1 MGVNKV
7 MFKHL
12 GILTFSLLMATPL
25 AFAQPNTSSSNKAPL
40 KAQTNIQQSFVIAS
54 KYTQHDYLIQ
64 LSVPAGEAPQQGF
77 PVLYVLDGN
86 AAFDSAANIAKSVGG
101 GANRLGLS
109 PVAIVAIGYP
119 KQGTFD
125 VKKRALDY
133 TPQASA
139 EFQKQA
145 KYTYGGADQF
155 IQFIEKE
162 LKPAIQTKIKVNSQ
176 QQSLFGH
183 SFGGLFVL
191 HTFFS
196 QPHMFQR
203 YIAASPSLWFD
214 DYALLNKQKDWLNNK
229 ANRAQEIML
238 MTTVGTH
245 EHGRS
250 PTPDAESLQ
259 KQNNFYQNFNQQR
272 SKHFLFWNYR
282 HPAEQ
287 HLTNMYAS
295 LPKAIMLAGCQP
307 QSCSNLFDEP
317 TP

>member
-1 MGVNKV
+1 
-7 MFKHL
+7 MFKPL

-25 AFAQPNTSSSNKAPL
+25 AFAQPTTSSSNKAPL
-40 KAQTNIQQSFVIAS
+40 KSQTNIQQSFVIAS
-54 KYTQHDYLIQ
+54 KYTKHDYLIQ
-64 LSVPAGEAPQQGF
+64 ISVPAGEAPSAGF

-86 AAFDSAANIAKSVGG
+86 AAFDSAANISKSVGG

-119 KQGTFD
+119 QQNSFD
-125 VKKRALDY
+125 VEKRALDY
-133 TPQASA
+133 TPKASA

-196 QPHMFQR
+196 QPQMFQR

-214 DYALLNKQKDWLNNK
+214 NYALLNRQADWLKNQNK
-229 ANRAQEIML
+229 TQDIML

-287 HLTNMYAS
+287 HLTNMYVS

>member
-1 MGVNKV
+1 
-7 MFKHL
+7 MFKPL
-12 GILTFSLLMATPL
+12 GILTFSLLMATATPL
-25 AFAQPNTSSSNKAPL
+25 AFAQPTTLNSNKVPL
-40 KAQTNIQQSFVIAS
+40 KSQTNIQQSFVIAS
-54 KYTQHDYLIQ
+54 KYTKHDYLIQ
-64 LSVPAGEAPQQGF
+64 ISVPAGEGEVPSKGF

-119 KQGTFD
+119 QQNSFD
-125 VKKRALDY
+125 VEKRALDY
-133 TPQASA
+133 TPKASA

-162 LKPAIQTKIKVNSQ
+162 LKPAIQTKIKVNPQ

-196 QPHMFQR
+196 QPQMFQR

-214 DYALLNKQKDWLNNK
+214 NYALLNRQADWLNNQSK
-229 ANRAQEIML
+229 TQDIML

-272 SKHFLFWNYR
+272 SEHFLFWNYR

>member
-1 MGVNKV
+1 MLKQ
-7 MFKHL
+7 F
-12 GILTFSLLMATPL
+12 GILTFSLFMTTPL
-25 AFAQPNTSSSNKAPL
+25 VFAQPNTSSTNKPPL
-40 KAQTNIQQSFVIAS
+40 KAQTNIQQSFEIKS
-54 KYTQHDYLIQ
+54 KYTKHDYLIQ
-64 LSVPAGEAPQQGF
+64 ISVPEGEAPSEGF
-77 PVLYVLDGN
+77 PVLYLLDGN
-86 AAFDSAANIAKSVGG
+86 AAFDSAANIAKSIGG

-109 PVAIVAIGYP
+109 PVVIVAIGYP
-119 KQGTFD
+119 QQNSFD
-125 VKKRALDY
+125 VAKRALNY
-133 TPQASA
+133 TPKASA

-145 KYTYGGADQF
+145 KYAYGGADQF

-162 LKPAIQTKIKVNSQ
+162 LKPAIHAKIKVNPQ

-196 QPHMFQR
+196 RPQMFQR

-214 DYALLNKQKDWLNNK
+214 NYALLNRQADWLKNQN
-229 ANRAQEIML
+229 IML

-259 KQNNFYQNFNQQR
+259 KQNDFYQNFNQQR
-272 SKHFLFWNYR
+272 SKQFLFWNYR

-317 TP
+317 AQQSAE

>member
-1 MGVNKV
+1 MLKQ
-7 MFKHL
+7 L
-12 GILTFSLLMATPL
+12 GLLTFSLLMTIPL
-25 AFAQPNTSSSNKAPL
+25 VFAQTNTSSTNKPPL
-40 KAQTNIQQSFVIAS
+40 KAQTNIQQSFEIKS
-54 KYTQHDYLIQ
+54 KYTKHDYLIQ
-64 LSVPAGEAPQQGF
+64 MSIPAGEAPSEGF

-86 AAFDSAANIAKSVGG
+86 AAFESAANIAKSVGG

-119 KQGTFD
+119 KQSTFD
-125 VKKRALDY
+125 VEKRALDY
-133 TPQASA
+133 TPKASA

-145 KYTYGGADQF
+145 KYSYGGADQF

-162 LKPAIQTKIKVNSQ
+162 LKPAIQTKIKVNPQ

-196 QPHMFQR
+196 QPQMFQR
-203 YIAASPSLWFD
+203 YIAVSPSLWFD
-214 DYALLNKQKDWLNNK
+214 NYVLLNRQTDWLKNQNK
-229 ANRAQEIML
+229 TQDIML

-259 KQNNFYQNFNQQR
+259 KQNDFYQNFNQQR
-272 SKHFLFWNYR
+272 SKQFLFWNYR

>member
-1 MGVNKV
+1 

-12 GILTFSLLMATPL
+12 GILTFSLLIGTQI
-25 AFAQPNTSSSNKAPL
+25 AFAQSTSANTNNPSL
-40 KAQTNIQQSFVIAS
+40 KTNTQIQSSFVLKS
-54 KYTQHDYLIQ
+54 KYTQHEYLIQ
-64 LSVPAGEAPQQGF
+64 VSIPSGEIPSQGF

-86 AAFDSAANIAKSVGG
+86 AAFESAANIAKSVGA

-119 KQGTFD
+119 NQTTFD
-125 VKKRALDY
+125 VEKRALDY
-133 TPQASA
+133 TPKASA
-139 EFQKQA
+139 EFQQQA
-145 KYTYGGADQF
+145 KYEYGGADQF

-162 LKPAIQTKIKVNSQ
+162 LKPEISARIQVNPQ

-191 HTFFS
+191 HTFLS
-196 QPHMFQR
+196 QPQNFQR

-214 DYALLNKQKDWLNNK
+214 NYALLNRQKDWLSKPVDKQPNL
-229 ANRAQEIML
+229 ML

-245 EHGRS
+245 EQRRDL
-250 PTPDAESLQ
+250 TPSAQSIQ
-259 KQNNFYQNFNQQR
+259 KQNNFYQNFSQHRSNQ
-272 SKHFLFWNYR
+272 FLFWDYK

-295 LPKAIMLAGCQP
+295 LPKAIMLTGCQTER
-307 QSCSNLFDEP
+307 CATLFDEQKP
-317 TP
+317 

>member
-7 MFKHL
+7 MFKQL

-40 KAQTNIQQSFVIAS
+40 KAQTNIQQSFVLAS
-54 KYTQHDYLIQ
+54 KYTKHDYLIQ
-64 LSVPAGEAPQQGF
+64 ISVPAGEAPQQGF

-119 KQGTFD
+119 KQSTFD
-125 VKKRALDY
+125 VEKRALDY

-139 EFQKQA
+139 KFQKQA

-214 DYALLNKQKDWLNNK
+214 HYALLNKQKDWLNNK
-229 ANRAQEIML
+229 ANHAQEIML

-250 PTPDAESLQ
+250 PTPDTESLQ

-307 QSCSNLFDEP
+307 QSCSNLFDGP

>member
-1 MGVNKV
+1 M
-7 MFKHL
+7 
-12 GILTFSLLMATPL
+12 
-25 AFAQPNTSSSNKAPL
+25 SSVL
-40 KAQTNIQQSFVIAS
+40 AS
-54 KYTQHDYLIQ
+54 KYTHHDYLIQ
-64 LSVPAGEAPQQGF
+64 ISVPAVEAPQQGF

-119 KQGTFD
+119 KQSTFD
-125 VKKRALDY
+125 VEKRALDY
-133 TPQASA
+133 TPQTSV

-307 QSCSNLFDEP
+307 QSCLNLFDEP

>member
-1 MGVNKV
+1 MIKQ
-7 MFKHL
+7 F
-12 GILTFSLLMATPL
+12 GILTFSLLIGIPL
-25 AFAQPNTSSSNKAPL
+25 SFAQPKSTNTNKPTL
-40 KAQTNIQQSFVIAS
+40 KAQSNIQQSFEITS
-54 KYTQHDYLIQ
+54 KYTKHDYLIQ
-64 LSVPAGEAPQQGF
+64 ISVPAGEEPSEGF

-86 AAFDSAANIAKSVGG
+86 ATFDSATNIAKSMGNA
-101 GANRLGLS
+101 ANRLGLS

-119 KQGTFD
+119 KQSTFD
-125 VKKRALDY
+125 VEKRALDY

-145 KYTYGGADQF
+145 KYSYGGADRF

-162 LKPAIQTKIKVNSQ
+162 LKPAVHAKIKVNPQ

-196 QPHMFQR
+196 QPQMFQR
-203 YIAASPSLWFD
+203 YITASPSLWFD
-214 DYALLNKQKDWLNNK
+214 NYALLNRQTDWLKNQNK
-229 ANRAQEIML
+229 TQDLML

-259 KQNNFYQNFNQQR
+259 KQNDFYQIFNQQR
-272 SKHFLFWNYR
+272 SPHFLFWNYR

>member
-1 MGVNKV
+1 
-7 MFKHL
+7 MFKQFS
-12 GILTFSLLMATPL
+12 ILTFLLLITTQTV
-25 AFAQPNTSSSNKAPL
+25 FAQQENITKDHAPL
-40 KAQTNIQQSFVIAS
+40 QEQNNTKQSFVLKS
-54 KYTQHDYLIQ
+54 KYTKHNYLIQ
-64 LSVPAGEAPQQGF
+64 TFVPVGEVPSQGF
-77 PVLYVLDGN
+77 PVLYILDGN

-119 KQGTFD
+119 QQNSFD
-125 VKKRALDY
+125 VEKRAFDY
-133 TPQASA
+133 TPKTSA

-145 KYTYGGADQF
+145 KYQHGGADQF

-162 LKPAIQTKIKVNSQ
+162 LKPVIHTKIKVNLQ

-196 QPHMFQR
+196 QPQRFQR

-214 DYALLNKQKDWLNNK
+214 NYALLDHETNWLNKKNSNK
-229 ANRAQEIML
+229 HDLML

-245 EHGRS
+245 EQRKS
-250 PTPDAESLQ
+250 DIDVTESTQ
-259 KQNNFYQNFNQQR
+259 KQFDFYQNLNKQR
-272 SKHFLFWNYR
+272 SDQFLFWNFK

-295 LPKAIMLAGCQP
+295 LPKAIMLAGCHSQN
-307 QSCSNLFDEP
+307 CSALFDELAP
-317 TP
+317 

>member
-1 MGVNKV
+1 
-7 MFKHL
+7 MFKPL
-12 GILTFSLLMATPL
+12 SILTFSLLMATPL
-25 AFAQPNTSSSNKAPL
+25 AFAQPTTLSSNKVPL
-40 KAQTNIQQSFVIAS
+40 KSQTNIQQSFVITS
-54 KYTQHDYLIQ
+54 KYTKHDYLIQ
-64 LSVPAGEAPQQGF
+64 ISVPAGEAPKQGF
-77 PVLYVLDGN
+77 PILYVLDGN

-119 KQGTFD
+119 QQNSFD
-125 VKKRALDY
+125 VEKRALDY
-133 TPQASA
+133 TPKASA

-162 LKPAIQTKIKVNSQ
+162 LKPAIQTKIKVNPQ

-196 QPHMFQR
+196 QPQMFQR

-214 DYALLNKQKDWLNNK
+214 HYALLNKQKNWLNNK
-229 ANRAQEIML
+229 VNRAQEIML

>member
-7 MFKHL
+7 MCKHL
-12 GILTFSLLMATPL
+12 GILTFSLAISTQAVL
-25 AFAQPNTSSSNKAPL
+25 AQPSAP
-40 KAQTNIQQSFVIAS
+40 ARSEPPQASTQTRQSFILKS
-54 KYTQHDYLIQ
+54 KYTSHDYLIQ
-64 LSVPAGEAPQQGF
+64 VAIPNAAIPAEGF

-86 AAFDSAANIAKSVGG
+86 AAFDSAANIVKSVGG

-119 KQGTFD
+119 EQSTFD
-125 VKKRALDY
+125 VEKRALDY
-133 TPQASA
+133 TPQTSA

-191 HTFFS
+191 HTLFS
-196 QPHMFQR
+196 KPHTFQR

-214 DYALLNKQKDWLNNK
+214 HYVLLDKQNAWLKNN
-229 ANRAQEIML
+229 ANTTQNMML
-238 MTTVGTH
+238 MTTVGTQ
-245 EHGRS
+245 ELGKG
-250 PTPDAESLQ
+250 PAAAPDALKKQ
-259 KQNNFYQNFNQQR
+259 KEFYQNFKEQHAEQL
-272 SKHFLFWNYR
+272 SYWHFQ

-295 LPKAIMLAGCQP
+295 LPKAILLAGCQM
-307 QSCSNLFDEP
+307 QRCAALFDEP
-317 TP
+317 KP

>member
-1 MGVNKV
+1 

-12 GILTFSLLMATPL
+12 GILAFSLLISTQIS
-25 AFAQPNTSSSNKAPL
+25 FAQSAPTNNNNALVKTTSQTQQDFIL
-40 KAQTNIQQSFVIAS
+40 KS
-54 KYTQHDYLIQ
+54 KYTSHEYLIQ
-64 LSVPAGEAPQQGF
+64 ISVPNSELPTEGF

-86 AAFDSAANIAKSVGG
+86 AAFDSAANIAKAIGA

-119 KQGTFD
+119 NQNTFD
-125 VKKRALDY
+125 VQKRALDY
-133 TPQASA
+133 TPKASA

-145 KYTYGGADQF
+145 KYSYGGADQF

-162 LKPAIQTKIKVNSQ
+162 LKPAINSRIKINPQ

-183 SFGGLFVL
+183 SFGGLLVL

-196 QPHMFQR
+196 QPQSFQR

-214 DYALLNKQKDWLNNK
+214 NYALLNRQADWLSKKQYKNQNL
-229 ANRAQEIML
+229 ML

-245 EHGRS
+245 EHGKS
-250 PTPDAESLQ
+250 PTPDLESLQ
-259 KQNNFYQNFNQQR
+259 KQNRFYQNFSKQR
-272 SKHFLFWNYR
+272 SDQFLYWDYK

-307 QSCSNLFDEP
+307 QSCSALFDEP
-317 TP
+317 TK

>member
-1 MGVNKV
+1 
-7 MFKHL
+7 MFKPL

-25 AFAQPNTSSSNKAPL
+25 AFAQPTTLSSNKAPL
-40 KAQTNIQQSFVIAS
+40 KSQTNIQQRFVIAS
-54 KYTQHDYLIQ
+54 KYTKHDYLIQ
-64 LSVPAGEAPQQGF
+64 ISVPTGEVPSEGF

-119 KQGTFD
+119 QQNSFD
-125 VKKRALDY
+125 VEKRALDY
-133 TPQASA
+133 TPKASA

-196 QPHMFQR
+196 QPQMFQR

-214 DYALLNKQKDWLNNK
+214 NYALLNRQADWLKNQNK
-229 ANRAQEIML
+229 TQDIML

-307 QSCSNLFDEP
+307 QNCSNLFDEP
-317 TP
+317 AQQNVE